1 MVAVASGSAEAGRAD
16 QPRLFPRI
24 CYRVSDALAGAGRR
38 DAMRR
43 YERACRGADGTTR
56 KTADLAQF
64 AAGLYGRPRR
74 SRMADLASGPIAPLA
89 GRCLG
94 VGQDPADRGGQDRA
108 AILA

>member
-64 AAGLYGRPRR
+64 AAGL
-74 SRMADLASGPIAPLA
+74 ASGPIAPLA

-108 AILA
+108 AILASS